1 MVIKL
6 YKLEINILFCF
17 IFLFSLNS
25 SAEPFQID
33 AKKNTNEST
42 EQNPFKS
49 YDNLDDF
56 TFDFTK
62 VVNKS
67 NKISS
72 IIDLTE
78 LNNEMLNSKAN
89 NRILKPGEYVR
100 VQDLDKKILL
110 FDGTIQ
116 IKFASVPNFY
126 DFADIHNLEFKTG
139 LSEINRGIFKVKNVI
154 DIEKK
159 FNELKRD
166 KNIIFIK
173 LDTID
178 LTLKAQ

>member
-1 MVIKL
+1 
-6 YKLEINILFCF
+6 
-17 IFLFSLNS
+17 
-25 SAEPFQID
+25 
-33 AKKNTNEST
+33 
-42 EQNPFKS
+42 
-49 YDNLDDF
+49 
-56 TFDFTK
+56 
-62 VVNKS
+62 
-67 NKISS
+67 
-72 IIDLTE
+72 
-78 LNNEMLNSKAN
+78 MLNSKAN

-126 DFADIHNLEFKTG
+126 DFADIHNLEFNTG